1 MLTVARLPDDVVT
14 ELANELADELTMLSR
29 ALWDTYVAPASA
41 ADDEQ
46 ERNQR
51 DSEREG
57 LGEVL
62 EALRSPNLPSD
73 TGLLLVSYSPVRE
86 RAHRVGRVLNKIA
99 QADLTELIVSDV
111 KAELTAIERAELG
124 DRSERAAQA
133 IAPDRVDASPAQLA
147 AAHTLFETEPLGD
160 PELFSAVDPAAA
172 SVAAALWLTQ
182 PPPSPATWA
191 NSSRARSSGRQTA

>member
-1 MLTVARLPDDVVT
+1 VLVTIYALDPTANELVAVWAQGVAHRALTVARLSGAVT
-14 ELANELADELTMLSR
+14 AELANELADELTMLSR
-29 ALWDTYVAPASA
+29 ALWDTYLLSASA
-41 ADDEQ
+41 AEDEQ

-99 QADLTELIVSDV
+99 QADLTDLIASDV
-111 KAELTAIERAELG
+111 EAELTAVERAELG
-124 DRSERAAQA
+124 DLLCRCGALVDLSRHRRRAKQA
-133 IAPDRVDASPAQLA
+133 S
-147 AAHTLFETEPLGD
+147 
-160 PELFSAVDPAAA
+160 
-172 SVAAALWLTQ
+172 
-182 PPPSPATWA
+182 
-191 NSSRARSSGRQTA
+191 